1 MESTRVDRVIV
12 KANMAALMESPNVD
26 LTVDIN
32 HKDALSELSAGPAV
46 KPVISK
52 MLPKNSSPAVEE
64 LGSAMLKSSLSDS
77 QPDEENVS
85 AEKQKFIEAPIP
97 KVNPWASKPASKLHH
112 HGRPLQQQKPQQ
124 QPTVVKAN
132 NLDRRKIN
140 SKASDFS
147 NVGDW
152 PTLGEAASAV
162 TVIRSK
168 EEVATDNIKNRPWAD
183 EIIPEMEEG
192 EIDDSDSNE
201 ADNHVVKGP
210 SPQGQKLAVS
220 KKKAAVIEE
229 LEDGEIV
236 SSDDEMEKEPTQQQE
251 EQNEKKKEMKPVT
264 KKPVSKANPVV
275 GSALMKEKKN
285 MENKENRMDKKK
297 KGPKPRWVP
306 LDIEPPSVR
315 PKSHRNKSARSP
327 KDVSNNA
334 PDGRK
339 GGKDG
344 GSIKDRKISNG
355 TQEFGVLAK
364 GNRSG
369 SAAVSGISSR
379 SGRGRH
385 RSRGNAAGRS
395 RSAPRGDGSL
405 GSEFS
410 DFIAPFL
417 STGLADYGT
426 QDSAFVTPFVGLGVG
441 GLGLGHV
448 PNVTAM
454 LVPTN
459 GFAQSQQPAGDPTVV
474 RDLVKKQVEYYFSED
489 NLQRD
494 FFLRRKMDQE
504 GYLPIS
510 LIASFHRV
518 QALTQDVSLVVQAL
532 QQSPLLQLKDGV
544 KVRTIND
551 AEKWPILPE
560 TLKGEDQFG
569 AVVPQ
574 SAESVAA
581 QSSVES
587 TNTKQTVDNLNVKA
601 SELPSPKVASAEV
614 TPAEV
619 TPAEAVPVEVAPAK
633 AASAK
638 AAPAEVVVNGVATTE
653 AAEVKISEDEW
664 KEVKRRGRDRH
675 SSTSLS
681 FSSTN
686 GEPLVVNETRPARER
701 QISLSKAA
709 DDKAGGLE
717 ELDFQFDEE
726 LDHPLPVVKQNTFT
740 EWSDTDSENEE
751 VGDDFIN
758 KILIVTQSNRPARHE
773 GYDRTGDYTTRTKIS
788 QELVHH
794 IEDGLRYY
802 EEDLWNDEHE
812 WAHSA
817 NTSSSFKTV
826 NLISREDFE
835 KLAPKSSKQDIAQ
848 PPPPPPPS
856 LKVSSMSR
864 RGRGRK
870 HEVPRFY
877 PVTKTESS
885 HLDERTPRKRKTRH
899 SDNPPVEHH
908 VGWVVDSK
916 EHRVRTTST
925 GSSVLGTSPA
935 DSTITGSTFS
945 IGSAP
950 QSLPTFQHP
959 SHALLKENG
968 FTQQVYTRYRARCL
982 KERKR
987 IGVGQSPEM
996 NTLFRFW
1003 SFFLR
1008 ANFNRKMF
1016 DEFRR
1021 LALEDAEAGYRYGL
1035 ECLFRYFSYGLEKYF
1050 RGHLYTVFQ
1059 EETIRDYEAGQLY
1072 GLEKFW
1078 AFLKYNKHGRKLTVE
1093 PKLQEYLSKFKTIE
1107 DFRVVQPPDQRR
1119 SQPIGN
1125 RKRSESESMG
1135 DRRVPRNAFQ
1145 HQQLTKRYG
1154 SGRINIAATE
1164 QAPPTVKA
1172 AGKNRTRSQSFT
1184 DMAS

>member
-1 MESTRVDRVIV
+1 
-12 KANMAALMESPNVD
+12 MAALMESPNVELLADVNHEDAHSD
-26 LTVDIN
+26 LLI
-32 HKDALSELSAGPAV
+32 ESAA

-52 MLPKNSSPAVEE
+52 MLPKSSSPAVEE
-64 LGSAMLKSSLSDS
+64 LCSAMQKSAVSDC
-77 QPDEENVS
+77 QPEEEQVNE
-85 AEKQKFIEAPIP
+85 EKQKFIEAPIP
-97 KVNPWASKPASKLHH
+97 KVNPWAPKSATRPLHQ
-112 HGRPLQQQKPQQ
+112 GRPLQQQKPQQ

-140 SKASDFS
+140 AKASDFS

-168 EEVATDNIKNRPWAD
+168 EEVATDNLKSRPWAD
-183 EIIPEMEEG
+183 EIIPEIEEG
-192 EIDDSDSNE
+192 EIVDSDCNE
-201 ADNHVVKGP
+201 ADDPAVNGLA
-210 SPQGQKLAVS
+210 PQGQKLAVS
-220 KKKAAVIEE
+220 KKKAAVIED
-229 LEDGEIV
+229 LEDGEIL
-236 SSDDEMEKEPTQQQE
+236 SSDEDAEKEQRQPQD
-251 EQNEKKKEMKPVT
+251 EQNDKKKETKPVA
-264 KKPVSKANPVV
+264 KKPVSKSNPIV

-285 MENKENRMDKKK
+285 MENKENRVDKKK

-327 KDVSNNA
+327 KDVSNNTQ
-334 PDGRK
+334 DGRK
-339 GGKDG
+339 DG
-344 GSIKDRKISNG
+344 GLMKDRKLSNG
-355 TQEFGVLAK
+355 TSEFGVSVK
-364 GNRSG
+364 GNRTG
-369 SAAVSGISSR
+369 SAAINGISAR

-426 QDSAFVTPFVGLGVG
+426 QDSAFVTPFVGLAVG
-441 GLGLGHV
+441 GMGLGHV

-459 GFAQSQQPAGDPTVV
+459 GFTQPQQPTGDSTVV

-518 QALTQDVSLVVQAL
+518 QALTQDVSLVIQAL

-544 KVRTIND
+544 KVRTIKD

-560 TLKGEDQFG
+560 TLDGDKQFG

-574 SAESVAA
+574 S
-581 QSSVES
+581 VES
-587 TNTKQTVDNLNVKA
+587 DAAENHLNVEA
-601 SELPSPKVASAEV
+601 TEFKVSKDASAEIA
-614 TPAEV
+614 T
-619 TPAEAVPVEVAPAK
+619 TEVA
-633 AASAK
+633 SIK
-638 AAPAEVVVNGVATTE
+638 AAPVEVVVNGVAAPK
-653 AAEVKISEDEW
+653 AAEVKISEEEW
-664 KEVKRRGRDRH
+664 KEVKRRGRDRT

-686 GEPLVVNETRPARER
+686 GEPLITNDVRPPRER
-701 QISLSKAA
+701 QISLSQAA
-709 DDKAGGLE
+709 DEKPAVGGLE

-726 LDHPLPVVKQNTFT
+726 LDRPLPAVKQNTFT
-740 EWSDTDSENEE
+740 EWSDSDSENEE

-758 KILIVTQSNRPARHE
+758 KILIVTQSSRPAKHE

-788 QELVHH
+788 QDLVHH

-802 EEDLWNDEHE
+802 EEDLWNDDHE
-812 WAHSA
+812 WAHAA
-817 NTSSSFKTV
+817 NPPSSFKTV

-925 GSSVLGTSPA
+925 SSSVLGTSPA

-1021 LALEDAEAGYRYGL
+1021 LALEDAAAGYRYGL

-1050 RGHLYTVFQ
+1050 RGHLYQVFQ
-1059 EETIRDYEAGQLY
+1059 EETIRDYETGQLY

-1093 PKLQEYLSKFKTIE
+1093 AKLQEYLSKFKTIE
-1107 DFRVVQPPDQRR
+1107 DFRVVQPPGQRR

-1145 HQQLTKRYG
+1145 QQQLTKRYG
-1154 SGRINIAATE
+1154 SGRINIAAAE
-1164 QAPPTVKA
+1164 QAPVVKA